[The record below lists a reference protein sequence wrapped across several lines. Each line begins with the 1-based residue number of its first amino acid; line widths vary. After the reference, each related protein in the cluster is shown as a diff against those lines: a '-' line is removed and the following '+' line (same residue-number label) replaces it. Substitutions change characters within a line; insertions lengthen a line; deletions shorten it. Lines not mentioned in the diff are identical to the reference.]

1 MEELKRLFYK
11 WYKKIDINQNEERI
25 EKRWSAIQNSLELFE
40 SRENITQL
48 LKIYYGLSGDKVFI
62 KKLIDYFISEDPTFE
77 EENKEEIVVL
87 AGSLLAVLLSH
98 KNGIFVAFSIL
109 EMSEYY
115 GINSK
120 ELHDMAKNIVQSETK
135 EKVYSEEIEE
145 IEEIALERVEEGVSE
160 TLSEIV
166 EWEEDVVNVL
176 TKMKKNQDILIETL
190 KYENNKNQEK
200 TGILSWIIGEW
211 SNWYEKSLSD
221 IEIEKGAFVIG
232 AELAELT
239 TSPAGPYSATAF
251 IKKMLN
257 KCKAGNRK
265 ELALRDFIE
274 MQDAAI
280 SQKILEIYGTGKS
293 TSVLPI
299 IDAIEMA
306 SLADESGGWISM
318 YRKKWKIDPEKA
330 TFDLFKWAELIY
342 RECMIGVY

>member
-1 MEELKRLFYK
+1 MMEELKRLFYR
-11 WYKKIDINQNEERI
+11 WYKKIDINQNADRI
-25 EKRWSAIQNSLELFE
+25 EKRWSAIQNSLDLFE

-48 LKIYYGLSGDKVFI
+48 LKIYYGLSRDKVFI
-62 KKLIDYFISEDPTFE
+62 GKLIDYFISEDPTFE

-87 AGSLLAVLLSH
+87 AGSLLAVLLSY
-98 KNGIFVAFSIL
+98 KNRIFVAFSIL

-115 GINSK
+115 GVSLK
-120 ELHDMAKNIVQSETK
+120 ELYDMAKDIVQSETK
-135 EKVYSEEIEE
+135 EKIYLEEIEE

-160 TLSEIV
+160 IE
-166 EWEEDVVNVL
+166 EWEKDVVNVL
-176 TKMKKNQDILIETL
+176 TKMKKNQDILIKAL
-190 KYENNKNQEK
+190 KCESNRNQEK

-211 SNWYEKSLSD
+211 SNWYEKPLSD

-257 KCKAGNRK
+257 KCNAENQKK
-265 ELALRDFIE
+265 LALSDFIE
-274 MQDAAI
+274 MQDAII
-280 SQKILEIYGTGKS
+280 SEKILEICETRKNIS
-293 TSVLPI
+293 ALPI

-306 SLADESGGWISM
+306 SSVDESGGWISM
-318 YRKKWKIDPEKA
+318 YRTKWKIDPEKV

-342 RECMIGVY
+342 RECMIGAY